1 MHIRSLTSIVLL
13 GGSLVAAG
21 LLAPVT
27 ALAKEYMRLDM
38 VLDSECVS
46 GYKIDPTPITVKL
59 LRADGTTLRTRHDDT
74 TGSFWNVCFG
84 RVPVAGN
91 KIKLDNGDLPEGKR
105 TITVP
110 DLTLVIDRV
119 KNVLSGHAPA
129 GRPLTLSYSE
139 CYPAGCTAPI
149 ERTKTANS
157 RGRYS
162 KDLSGDIDIDGSDR
176 VEVRYQ
182 GQNGDTFSRSS
193 FAPYMAIS
201 APGGIFMSCMPTGTQ
216 TVQLRTAAGTLRAST
231 SFTTTQ
237 DCGGAFGSFRKDGQK
252 VAVRVGNTIS
262 ANFASDASL
271 TWPTMS
277 VGGSGSTLSGRCVN
291 DAGYVVFIY
300 RGGFGTT
307 ASGRTDGTGHFTAT
321 PLWTFQGGD
330 KLNLICETRRGDQ
343 IRFDRT
349 LPN

>member
-1 MHIRSLTSIVLL
+1 MHIRSLTGILLL
-13 GGSLVAAG
+13 GGSILAAG
-21 LLAPVT
+21 LLAPAT

-38 VLDSECVS
+38 VLGSECVS
-46 GYKIDPTPITVKL
+46 GYKLNPTPIIVKL

-74 TGSFWNVCFG
+74 TGSLWNVCFG

-91 KIKLDNGDLPEGKR
+91 KLKLDNGDQPGDKR
-105 TITVP
+105 TINVP

-119 KNVLSGHAPA
+119 KNVVSGHAPA
-129 GRPLTLSYSE
+129 GRSLTLGYSE

-176 VEVRYQ
+176 VEVRYS

-193 FAPYMAIS
+193 YAPYMAIS
-201 APGGIFMSCMPTGTQ
+201 APGGISMSCMPTGTQ
-216 TVQLRTAAGTLRAST
+216 TVQLRTTGGTLRASK

-237 DCGGAFGSFRKDGQK
+237 DCTGAFGFFRKDGQK
-252 VAVRVGNTIS
+252 VAVHVGNRIS
-262 ANFASDASL
+262 SNFAADASL
-271 TWPTMS
+271 TWPAMS
-277 VGGSGSTLSGRCVN
+277 VGGSGTTLAGRCVN
-291 DAGYVVFIY
+291 DVGYVVFIY
-300 RGGFGTT
+300 RGSFGTI
-307 ASGRTDGTGHFTAT
+307 ASGTTDGTGHFTTT

-343 IRFDRT
+343 VRFDRT